1 MGDTGVEECGA
12 CDSSYECM
20 SGYFC
25 CPYQNQCIP
34 GDAADCLC
42 YGGSSTKSGVISD
55 NNERVESGAEDCGGE
70 LCEFCPA
77 TAPEEDTYQAD
88 EEQETIILGYVP
100 ECTADSPG
108 WPDHRTLFI
117 PHTYLDTNLVEDAFI
132 TLWADKLCCIYTY
145 IEVSMTF
152 STPYLESYDGT
163 VFDYVDALDFETT
176 VNAAMD
182 EICAMSMGSEECADQ
197 DIMVCMANAETEY
210 LLPDGPPDSEE
221 SEPEQSEE
229 SEPEQSEESEPEPE
243 QSEES
248 EPQPDQSGT
257 GQAVQTHGSSANA
270 LSSGMACLMVAL
282 LSICQL

>member
-1 MGDTGVEECGA
+1 MG
-12 CDSSYECM
+12 
-20 SGYFC
+20 
-25 CPYQNQCIP
+25 
-34 GDAADCLC
+34 
-42 YGGSSTKSGVISD
+42 
-55 NNERVESGAEDCGGE
+55 
-70 LCEFCPA
+70 
-77 TAPEEDTYQAD
+77 
-88 EEQETIILGYVP
+88 
-100 ECTADSPG
+100 
-108 WPDHRTLFI
+108 
-117 PHTYLDTNLVEDAFI
+117 NLVEDAFI

-152 STPYLESYDGT
+152 STPYLESYDRT

-221 SEPEQSEE
+221 SEP
-229 SEPEQSEESEPEPE
+229 
-243 QSEES
+243 
-248 EPQPDQSGT
+248 QPDQSGETETETETESGELSDGAGT